1 MPAGGQCELER
12 LYLSS
17 HQHSHTH
24 DFNFFSLN
32 VRAGK
37 LKVCLRYIKQ
47 NIVKYEPLI
56 AYQEIQA
63 VASFIENWK
72 KFNI

>member
-1 MPAGGQCELER
+1 MNWKDYI
-12 LYLSS
+12 YLHISI
-17 HQHSHTH
+17 HTTH
-24 DFNFFSLN
+24 DFIFFSLN

-47 NIVKYEPLI
+47 NIVKYEPHI

-63 VASFIENWK
+63 VASFIEN
-72 KFNI
+72 